1 MGRELNFTELHFAS
15 RFHKSEEAHGIF
27 RLQGAPYRKP
37 GHNPRMPEGEF
48 GFCEDMTGDTPPRD
62 ERISF
67 IVKRYDFLGGSQ
79 KSNLK

>member
-15 RFHKSEEAHGIF
+15 RFHKSEEAH
-27 RLQGAPYRKP
+27 RKP